1 MLEVDATFL
10 KGKSS
15 SMYICVL
22 VVRVPLTFV
31 SNPSGDQVVW
41 RSRPFT
47 SSILGNGGGKGLGTV
62 VLMTSSSARFW
73 R

>member
-1 MLEVDATFL
+1 MLLNEHREGEIL
-10 KGKSS
+10 YHLSL
-15 SMYICVL
+15 CEH
-22 VVRVPLTFV
+22 
-31 SNPSGDQVVW
+31 PSCTTIVW